1 MDDLKFFD
9 YYVTIFLEVK
19 KTKCVRDG
27 TYTYCPIIT

>member
-19 KTKCVRDG
+19 KPSVCVMVHVH
-27 TYTYCPIIT
+27 TVQ

>member
-1 MDDLKFFD
+1 MDDLKFFLLCD
-9 YYVTIFLEVK
+9 YFPRSE